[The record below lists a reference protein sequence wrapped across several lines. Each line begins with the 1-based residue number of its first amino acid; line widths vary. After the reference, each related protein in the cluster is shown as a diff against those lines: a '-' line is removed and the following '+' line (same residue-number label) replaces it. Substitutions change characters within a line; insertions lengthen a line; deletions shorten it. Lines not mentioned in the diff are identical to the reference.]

1 MTLLLHNRIFFWRGQ
16 RDLVLASLNADEH
29 PGLCDPGKKAYL
41 IADVNRGGGL
51 QEGRQESRER

>member
-1 MTLLLHNRIFFWRGQ
+1 M
-16 RDLVLASLNADEH
+16 LATLNADEP

-41 IADVNRGGGL
+41 IAHVNLGGGL